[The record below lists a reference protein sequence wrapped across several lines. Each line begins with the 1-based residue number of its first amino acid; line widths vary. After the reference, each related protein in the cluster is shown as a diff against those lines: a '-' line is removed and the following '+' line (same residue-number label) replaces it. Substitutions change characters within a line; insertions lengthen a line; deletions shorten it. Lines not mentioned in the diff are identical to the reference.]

1 MSGHLFGP
9 GHPAALL
16 QAADLP
22 LQQDVGL
29 LQLPDLLDELAY
41 VLQIIQ
47 TRTQRVGTVV
57 LRLHKTRGKK
67 TDAWRLSS
75 GLRGGETQKP
85 LKVKEMEK

>member
-22 LQQDVGL
+22 LQQEVGF
-29 LQLPDLLDELAY
+29 LQLSDLLDELAY

-47 TRTQRVGTVV
+47 T
-57 LRLHKTRGKK
+57 
-67 TDAWRLSS
+67 
-75 GLRGGETQKP
+75 
-85 LKVKEMEK
+85 

>member
-1 MSGHLFGP
+1 MQPPPAEEGLSGHLSGP

-16 QAADLP
+16 QAADLR
-22 LQQDVGL
+22 LQQDVGF

-57 LRLHKTRGKK
+57 LRLHETKGKK
-67 TDAWRLSS
+67 TDAWRYL
-75 GLRGGETQKP
+75 LD
-85 LKVKEMEK
+85 

>member
-1 MSGHLFGP
+1 MSGHLSGP

-22 LQQDVGL
+22 LQQDVVF

-47 TRTQRVGTVV
+47 TRAQRVGTVV
-57 LRLHKTRGKK
+57 LRLHKTKGKENRRVAFIFW
-67 TDAWRLSS
+67 TEGES
-75 GLRGGETQKP
+75 GGGGIRSH
-85 LKVKEMEK
+85 